1 MRFPVKMSAE
11 EWANAVLMLVDQGQI
26 KDVTVYID
34 LKDKAMEFEFTPVN
48 ELIDGRYLVFDR
60 MESVEDN
67 LR

>member
-11 EWANAVLMLVDQGQI
+11 EWANAVLMLVDKGQI

-34 LKDKAMEFEFTPVN
+34 LKDKAMEFEFTSVN

>member
-34 LKDKAMEFEFTPVN
+34 LKDKAMEFEFTSVN